1 MPLPCTGSK
10 VAWIFLLY
18 SALCIERRINGI
30 SFTRGLQELFSPCL
44 QDRNYN
50 SKRWG
55 LLLSS
60 WLLSERGETMHRFK
74 NHFSLMGSVTGR
86 LQPCTCMQS
95 STNCGNLEL
104 LGCHTSCSL
113 PPPKELTIEKHQ
125 EVVSL
130 GTAKWKSVISPY
142 RQYNENVETNLC
154 GRREMN
160 ERLVCRTKS
169 SVGNIKYFRLVF
181 WLTLAAWSIRST
193 HVLV

>member
-1 MPLPCTGSK
+1 MDFSSLLCTLHRKKDKWNFLYQGTTGAILSLPSRQKLQQQEVGS
-10 VAWIFLLY
+10 ASLW
-18 SALCIERRINGI
+18 
-30 SFTRGLQELFSPCL
+30 
-44 QDRNYN
+44 
-50 SKRWG
+50 
-55 LLLSS
+55 S
-60 WLLSERGETMHRFK
+60 WLLSERGEKMHRFK
-74 NHFSLMGSVTGR
+74 NHFSLAGSLTGR

-95 STNCGNLEL
+95 STNRGNLEL

-113 PPPKELTIEKHQ
+113 PPPKELTMEKHQ

-154 GRREMN
+154 RRREMN

-169 SVGNIKYFRLVF
+169 SVGNMKYFRLVF
-181 WLTLAAWSIRST
+181 WLTLAAWSIRGT